1 MTAQGPPPIKI
12 LLAEDNGND
21 VEIFRICM
29 GQARILNDINV
40 VSDGDEALR
49 YLRGEGPFEDRE
61 THPIPGLIFLD
72 INLPGPTGL
81 DILREI
87 RDDADLAE
95 IPVVI
100 LTISQAEDDILQSYQ
115 YGSNVYVH
123 KPIDPVNLREVIL
136 GLPGIGVM
144 LTAAGE

>member
-1 MTAQGPPPIKI
+1 MTAQGPAPIKI

-29 GQARILNDINV
+29 GQARILNTINV
-40 VSDGDEALR
+40 VNDGDEALR
-49 YLRGEGPFEDRE
+49 YLRGEGDFADRDAY
-61 THPIPGLIFLD
+61 PLPGLIFLD

-87 RDDADLAE
+87 RDDANLAD